1 MFKRKY
7 FYKYF
12 YVISYQQF
20 ILTVKLQRTLDDE
33 TDRLEKLKLEKN
45 MLQVKHDDI
54 LAQMQNHISDKEKT
68 SDALKSL
75 QCNYS
80 IFYLQ

>member
-7 FYKYF
+7 FY
-12 YVISYQQF
+12 VITYQQF

>member
-1 MFKRKY
+1 MLIIIF
-7 FYKYF
+7 
-12 YVISYQQF
+12 
-20 ILTVKLQRTLDDE
+20 QRTLDDE

-54 LAQMQNHISDKEKT
+54 LAQMQNHISDKETT
-68 SDALKSL
+68 SNALKSL

-80 IFYLQ
+80 NFVLYKV